1 MKHVITSLLLAGG
14 LFALT
19 SIEAN
24 AVVCAKGVNQAGC
37 VRAGGAAVVAAP
49 VAHPV
54 AHPAVVAPR
63 ASVARRR
70 VY

>member
-24 AVVCAKGVNQAGC
+24 AVVCGKGVNQAGC

-49 VAHPV
+49 VAHP
-54 AHPAVVAPR
+54 AVVAPR

>member
-24 AVVCAKGVNQAGC
+24 AVVCGKGVNQAGC
-37 VRAGGAAVVAAP
+37 VRAGGAAVVATP
-49 VAHPV
+49 VARPV

>member
-24 AVVCAKGVNQAGC
+24 AVVCAKGVVRAGC
-37 VRAGGAAVVAAP
+37 VSAGGAAVVATP
-49 VAHPV
+49 VARAV

-70 VY
+70 AY

>member
-1 MKHVITSLLLAGG
+1 MKHLITSLLLAGG

-24 AVVCAKGVNQAGC
+24 AVVCGKGVNQAGC
-37 VRAGGAAVVAAP
+37 VRAGGAAVVVAA
-49 VAHPV
+49 PV